1 MNRFFT
7 LLLAASCLV
16 AVGQV
21 PDYVPTEGLVGWYS
35 LDGDVSQ
42 FSFNTSQGGSSGI
55 NPTQNRF
62 SQPQTAV
69 AIGGGDFC
77 LFNDVE
83 SLDAIGEWTFSIW
96 IRPSLGIQSIN
107 YPHIW
112 RFYDPDSYASIV
124 MHLMGPAYA
133 NEIEGQIE
141 LYMTDSEGV
150 QNPDAP
156 HLWEATPSLDVWS
169 HVVARRENGEISVFL
184 NSVLTASYE
193 SSDYGLDSLI
203 LTGLTLG
210 GNADYPVANRIW
222 LGGLD
227 DAGVWRRALSEAE
240 IFSLY
245 NAPGPLEGCS
255 DESACNFVLD
265 AVIDD
270 GSCLYVDNCG
280 ECGGSSIAGCIDD
293 QACNFNAEAACD
305 DGSCDYTCCPGP
317 GCCDLGLTWNW
328 ELSLCQDLN
337 PADIN
342 LDGCVQLN
350 DLLDLLS
357 AYGNCTAEESAWQC
371 GDPLEYQG
379 YDYGTVQIGEQ
390 CWFAE
395 NLRAEYYRNGD
406 SISHIPD
413 AMEWVESEQGA
424 WVWYSNGSEGESYGR
439 LYNSYVVTDARQVCP
454 SGWRVFSTEDWNT
467 MTSLLDDFGNV
478 SSQLKS
484 SLFWPEGAQ
493 GSNSSGFAGLPG
505 GYRSVDGSFELLGE
519 TARWWTTNTSGAFQ
533 VSRGLTL
540 TGTYGST
547 HYLHIGF
554 SIRCIKDAE

>member
-1 MNRFFT
+1 MNSGSTFVGKQQNPNYTEYWDGLIDDIGIWQRA
-7 LLLAASCLV
+7 LHPDEIAALYNWS
-16 AVGQV
+16 
-21 PDYVPTEGLVGWYS
+21 P
-35 LDGDVSQ
+35 
-42 FSFNTSQGGSSGI
+42 
-55 NPTQNRF
+55 
-62 SQPQTAV
+62 
-69 AIGGGDFC
+69 
-77 LFNDVE
+77 
-83 SLDAIGEWTFSIW
+83 
-96 IRPSLGIQSIN
+96 
-107 YPHIW
+107 
-112 RFYDPDSYASIV
+112 
-124 MHLMGPAYA
+124 
-133 NEIEGQIE
+133 IEGC
-141 LYMTDSEGV
+141 
-150 QNPDAP
+150 
-156 HLWEATPSLDVWS
+156 LD
-169 HVVARRENGEISVFL
+169 
-184 NSVLTASYE
+184 
-193 SSDYGLDSLI
+193 
-203 LTGLTLG
+203 
-210 GNADYPVANRIW
+210 
-222 LGGLD
+222 
-227 DAGVWRRALSEAE
+227 
-240 IFSLY
+240 
-245 NAPGPLEGCS
+245 
-255 DESACNFVLD
+255 
-265 AVIDD
+265 
-270 GSCLYVDNCG
+270 
-280 ECGGSSIAGCIDD
+280 
-293 QACNFNAEAACD
+293 EAACNYNEDAEIED
-305 DGSCDYTCCPGP
+305 DSCDLFTCKCLNGTLWSEELG
-317 GCCDLGLTWNW
+317 GCIVA
-328 ELSLCQDLN
+328 N

-357 AYGNCTAEESAWQC
+357 AYGDCSAEESVWQY

-379 YDYGTVQIGEQ
+379 YDYATVQIGDQ

-395 NLRAEYYRNGD
+395 NLRAENYRNGD

-424 WVWYSNGSEGESYGR
+424 WVWYSNGSEGELYGR

-533 VSRGLTL
+533 VSRGLNL